1 MSEYSHQDINFHNIS
16 NIFFFRF
23 NPSEFALKQ
32 KILVTALN
40 IIVVKQLF
48 VIYAIFENIF
58 RYKNGEL
65 HYIHI
70 AWSKNSN
77 ITMVTKIWIKKKK
90 NFCYKIKY
98 TLHIYGLQYLSQYW
112 TFNKNVF
119 PKGDTEHSLDHSLLD
134 QSLFWWKGRWQY
146 INRNLVADFWKFEL
160 WNLMA
165 TSEMLKHSSLNT
177 KEQYQSN
184 KKIYLKIV
192 FLKFRKIVQMRNSKK
207 IFTFIIPC

>member
-23 NPSEFALKQ
+23 NPSEFVLKQ

-40 IIVVKQLF
+40 IIIVKQLF

-90 NFCYKIKY
+90 TFVIK
-98 TLHIYGLQYLSQYW
+98 LNIHCI
-112 TFNKNVF
+112 FMDCNICHNI
-119 PKGDTEHSLDHSLLD
+119 EHSIKMYF
-134 QSLFWWKGRWQY
+134 QKGIQ
-146 INRNLVADFWKFEL
+146 
-160 WNLMA
+160 
-165 TSEMLKHSSLNT
+165 NT
-177 KEQYQSN
+177 
-184 KKIYLKIV
+184 LAW
-192 FLKFRKIVQMRNSKK
+192 
-207 IFTFIIPC
+207 P